1 MKNIFVTFV
10 ILFFSQFSEAYYVK
24 IAKDNHIVQ
33 PGYITTLA
41 EPNIQATAITSD
53 STKLFS
59 IFRPSDNYCLSVT
72 KVSYSI
78 NNTGSTTSC
87 FGNQYVVGNK
97 VNKII
102 LDNFGKTFYILS
114 NYNIVAYNIS
124 PITDRIKGQIFRKR
138 FIQKIVNAKL
148 VDEGKYLYLLTA
160 SDKSQKGKLIIYR
173 VNTDG
178 SLDELNI
185 TVLRY
190 KPKKIVFNSIES
202 VYIQSNKSIYF
213 YSFLRNGK
221 VIKNEKI
228 ITIPSGEISDFS
240 VITESSTESKVLLV
254 GHSGSEG
261 LEIGFVNTYDFSS
274 GMVRQTNN
282 RVYKD
287 LPLKIVTYK
296 DKFSVQSKVLVAFK
310 SKLING
316 TDESVKLLGDE
327 YKVNGNFVGLLQ
339 NNSLVAVVY
348 SSSVVVYDLKEGYLL
363 SNLFLNETSDSS
375 LFLSNNF
382 IGVGSQSNIN
392 IFQL

>member
-1 MKNIFVTFV
+1 M
-10 ILFFSQFSEAYYVK
+10 
-24 IAKDNHIVQ
+24 
-33 PGYITTLA
+33 
-41 EPNIQATAITSD
+41 
-53 STKLFS
+53 
-59 IFRPSDNYCLSVT
+59 
-72 KVSYSI
+72 
-78 NNTGSTTSC
+78 
-87 FGNQYVVGNK
+87 
-97 VNKII
+97 
-102 LDNFGKTFYILS
+102 
-114 NYNIVAYNIS
+114 
-124 PITDRIKGQIFRKR
+124 
-138 FIQKIVNAKL
+138 
-148 VDEGKYLYLLTA
+148 
-160 SDKSQKGKLIIYR
+160 
-173 VNTDG
+173 
-178 SLDELNI
+178 
-185 TVLRY
+185 
-190 KPKKIVFNSIES
+190 
-202 VYIQSNKSIYF
+202 
-213 YSFLRNGK
+213 
-221 VIKNEKI
+221 IKNEKI

-296 DKFSVQSKVLVAFK
+296 DKFSGQSKVLVAFK

-339 NNSLVAVVY
+339 NNSLVTVVY